1 MSSDISTSVGGPNP
15 PQRIELRKFK
25 FALLLFGAMISLFFG
40 GFILLLTSV
49 FLGMLGALAI
59 GTITTTAL
67 FWKLLKKVPVGH
79 IGVLQ
84 ITGTRVRHFPDWLF
98 VGSKDSK
105 VLDVVDEGWV
115 TIVPFLMSLDGT
127 VVDMRQQTINFT
139 ESEKDGRAEILCHDG
154 RVFLK
159 GSAQFQVIDP
169 YLFLDTRLSIIL
181 SGLPEAILSAIRDKA
196 SNLTALQVIE
206 FSRDE
211 LDREIKEAVANRVTT
226 WGIEV
231 LSVNVTEIR
240 LDPKLEEA
248 QAQEAIEQRERIAE
262 KVQIEARAEQMRILV
277 GMGFTPPQA
286 AIVNASI
293 TKSPIGLRESLHTF
307 RGDGAN
313 NPLTQGAA
321 VLRDGDE
328 TKE

>member
-1 MSSDISTSVGGPNP
+1 MSNDVSIDAGKSNP
-15 PQRIELRKFK
+15 PQRIELRKFR
-25 FALLLFGAMISLFFG
+25 FVLLLFGAMISLFFG
-40 GFILLLTSV
+40 GFVLLLASV
-49 FLGMLGALAI
+49 FLGILGALATGMI
-59 GTITTTAL
+59 AATAL
-67 FWKLLKKVPVGH
+67 FWRLLKKVPVGH
-79 IGVLQ
+79 VGVLQ
-84 ITGTRVRHFPDWLF
+84 ITGTRTRHFPEWLW
-98 VGSKDSK
+98 GTTESSA
-105 VLDVVDEGWV
+105 LDVVDEGWV

-139 ESEKDGRAEILCHDG
+139 ENEKDGRAEILCRDG

-159 GSAQFQVIDP
+159 GSAQFQAINP

-196 SNLTALQVIE
+196 SNMTALEVID
-206 FSRDE
+206 FGRDQ
-211 LDREIKEAVANRVTT
+211 LDQEIKAAIANRVTT
-226 WGIEV
+226 WGVEV

-248 QAQEAIEQRERIAE
+248 QAQEAIEQREQIAE
-262 KVQIEARAEQMRILV
+262 KVQVEARAEQMRVLINTGL
-277 GMGFTPPQA
+277 TPPQA

-293 TKSPIGLRESLHTF
+293 TKSPIGMRESLHTF

-313 NPLTQGAA
+313 NPLTQAAA
-321 VLRDGDE
+321 VFQDSDR